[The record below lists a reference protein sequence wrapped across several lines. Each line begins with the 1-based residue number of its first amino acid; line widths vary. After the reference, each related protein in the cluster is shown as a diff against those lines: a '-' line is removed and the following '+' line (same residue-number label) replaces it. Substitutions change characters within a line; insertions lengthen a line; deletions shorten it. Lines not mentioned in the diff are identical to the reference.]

1 VTRPEVRYV
10 IPPHTRTVLCKG
22 SGCLRP
28 ICWLATAGGKKMP
41 VNPDGSPHWSDCPD
55 SKEFKEKARLA
66 SRLAGLK
73 AEAKR

>member
-10 IPPHTRTVLCKG
+10 IPPHTRQATCKG

-28 ICWLATAGGKKMP
+28 IYWLATAGGKRMP

-55 SKEFKEKARLA
+55 SKEFKARAKAEARLA
-66 SRLAGLK
+66 ELK
-73 AEAKR
+73 AEAK